1 MIKNREQAEAMFL
14 VLGIKDIT
22 TNRQRKNGT
31 LEWELPIQKM
41 YSSATTYAIRY
52 ASYKSGYMRN
62 TSPSNTSCW
71 QINKKFLSKQKK
83 WSSYSKEYYEY
94 ESNDRIL
101 VNSEDDRV
109 VYIANY
115 ILRNNYKAGSLYS
128 VDDYSKSHVA
138 QAYYENHNNV
148 MITHKK
154 WNYFKDLEKNDDFSG
169 NKEAL
174 RVCSD
179 LLDEEIL
186 KGLDQRERIKLQVNS
201 LYNLREEIGTLKIEN
216 AANKSCKCEDF
227 YSQANIKR
235 LHDQMLGAP
244 DVSITINGVKYT
256 EDEN

>member
-1 MIKNREQAEAMFL
+1 MIKTREQAEGMFL
-14 VLGIKDIT
+14 TLGVKDIT
-22 TNRQRKNGT
+22 TSRQRKNGT
-31 LEWELPIQKM
+31 IEWELPIQKM

-115 ILRNNYKAGSLYS
+115 ILRNNYKAGGLYS
-128 VDDYSKSHVA
+128 IDDYNKSHVA
-138 QAYYENHNNV
+138 QTCYENHNNV
-148 MITHKK
+148 MITHEK
-154 WNYFKDLEKNDDFSG
+154 WRYFKDLEKNDDFSG
-169 NKEAL
+169 DKEAL
-174 RVCSD
+174 RVCSE

-186 KGLDQRERIKLQVNS
+186 KGLKKNERIRLQVNS
-201 LYNLREEIGTLKIEN
+201 LFNLSAEIKALKLQL
-216 AANKSCKCEDF
+216 DT
-227 YSQANIKR
+227 R
-235 LHDQMLGAP
+235 LYAP
-244 DVSITINGVKYT
+244 DVSITINGIKYT